1 MSFRSSKL
9 TDPESSRWRYKHR
22 RFLIGCGIPEE
33 VVDSDQRWCYMLLHG
48 DDELQTGWSSD
59 WISIEQTIDLLEFLD
74 MEISDTTGYELVDVL
89 RRRIAASTE

>member
-1 MSFRSSKL
+1 
-9 TDPESSRWRYKHR
+9 
-22 RFLIGCGIPEE
+22 
-33 VVDSDQRWCYMLLHG
+33 MLLHG